1 METTIGRFIQHYR
14 WFVLLIWLAAAGG
27 LALLAPPSDPTLG
40 EATDLLPPDTPVHT
54 ALAQLADHFGSK
66 SALSEA
72 VVVFE
77 RSDGP
82 LTPGDMQAI
91 QNVAQQIAQPPT
103 SADAPIY
110 QDISVR
116 TPADLAVA
124 GKNNPMISA
133 DGQAALISAGLK
145 FNFISKQAARIVEH
159 AQQVVA
165 AYALPAGLSA
175 AVTGSA
181 GYGYDYSV
189 AIDRSHQKTLVV
201 TLISVIVILLAVYR
215 APVAALV
222 PLVGIGIASLIVVK
236 LLAIGDRFG
245 LHNGTAEQIFT
256 FVLLYGAGIDY
267 SMLFISR
274 YREFLEAGSPGAIG
288 DALDASI
295 GSILSSATVTVCGL
309 AMLCTAK
316 FSVFRQ
322 AGPAVVLAVI
332 IAATAAATLVP
343 AMLAIKG
350 KWAFWPGGPRNR
362 PIPAFRANL
371 WPTVAR
377 FVSHR
382 PKLVMGAT
390 LAALCLPA
398 IRGAHVHWTYDALL
412 SIKPSYPARH
422 GTEMVQ
428 RHWPTGE
435 TAPMTILTVSDQSIS
450 KQSWQATS
458 EKLVQAIGALPDVD
472 DIRALSVPLGKR
484 VPQVQSAGIELIAA
498 EKIQAEYLSPD
509 GKAMRLTVVL
519 KTPPLSLNALQD
531 AANIRSASQN
541 AVAGANPPLQIHLA
555 GQTAEMVDM
564 RRVTHIDFNRIALSA
579 LILILVMMTVAL
591 RDLPISMFIVGATLL
606 SYFTTLGLVYWIVMA
621 LGAEGL
627 EWKMQMLLFIVL
639 VAVGQDYSIFYA
651 VRYEQE
657 ARRHSRLEA
666 AQRALIFT
674 GPVISS
680 CGLIMAATLGS
691 IMASDVTLL
700 VQLGF
705 AFALGMLIDTFIIR
719 PLLLPAFIVIT
730 GNRRSVQ

>member
-1 METTIGRFIQHYR
+1 
-14 WFVLLIWLAAAGG
+14 LIAWLSAAAG
-27 LALLAPPSDPTLG
+27 LILIAPPSDPTLG

-54 ALAQLADHFGSK
+54 ALAELAGHFGSK
-66 SALSEA
+66 SGLSDA

-77 RSDGP
+77 RSSGP
-82 LTPGDMQAI
+82 LTPDDLQAV
-91 QNVAQQIAQPPT
+91 QKIAQLIAAPPT
-103 SADAPIY
+103 SADEPIY
-110 QDISVR
+110 RDISVR
-116 TPADLAVA
+116 TPADLALA

-145 FNFISKQAARIVEH
+145 YNFISKQAARIVEH

-165 AYALPAGLSA
+165 DYPLPGGLSA
-175 AVTGSA
+175 SVTGSA
-181 GYGYDYSV
+181 GYGYDYSL
-189 AIDRSHQKTLVV
+189 AIERSHRKTLVV

-222 PLVGIGIASLIVVK
+222 PLVGIGIASLVVVK

-274 YREFLEAGSPGAIG
+274 YREFLESGSASAIG
-288 DALDASI
+288 NALDASI
-295 GSILSSATVTVCGL
+295 GSIVSSATVTVCGL

-332 IAATAAATLVP
+332 VAATAAATLVP

-371 WPTVAR
+371 WPAVAK
-377 FVSHR
+377 FVSSR
-382 PKLVMGAT
+382 PLLVMGAT

-398 IRGAHVHWTYDALL
+398 IRGSRVNWTYDALL

-435 TAPMTILTVSDQSIS
+435 IAPMTILLVADQPVP
-450 KQSWQATS
+450 KQNWQTAS
-458 EKLVQAIGALPDVD
+458 EKLSQTIGALPDVD
-472 DIRALSVPLGKR
+472 DIRALSSPLGKR
-484 VPQVQSAGIELIAA
+484 VPQIQSAGIELVAA
-498 EKIQAEYLSPD
+498 QKIEQEYLSPD

-519 KTPPLSLNALQD
+519 KTPPLSLDALQD
-531 AANIRSASQN
+531 AADIRTAAQN
-541 AVAGANPPLQIHLA
+541 AVAAANLPAQIYLA

-564 RRVTHIDFNRIALSA
+564 RRVTHLDFNRVAASS
-579 LILILVMMTVAL
+579 LILILMMMTIAL
-591 RDLPISMFIVGATLL
+591 RDLPVSMFIVAATLL

-621 LGAEGL
+621 LGAAGL

-657 ARRHSRLEA
+657 ARQHPRLQA
-666 AQRALIFT
+666 AQRALVFT

-705 AFALGMLIDTFIIR
+705 AFSLGMLIDTFIIR
-719 PLLLPAFIVIT
+719 PLLLPAFIVMT
-730 GNRRSVQ
+730 GSRRGNSVNRSRDRAGQRA